1 MIRAQ
6 AIIFPLG
13 GVILLA
19 MHSTI
24 PVQFR
29 PIDRDFRR

>member
-1 MIRAQ
+1 MLRAQ
-6 AIIFPLG
+6 AIKYPLG
-13 GVILLA
+13 GVMLLA

-29 PIDRDFRR
+29 PFDRNFRR